1 MLASATTPSPDLSSV
16 LTSQAA
22 VALWLRFQCNAAA
35 TLHESY
41 REVLLT
47 EAKHQGRKIKRDK
60 KQNIKKQ
67 DIKIEDSVEDSAE
80 DSIWLE
86 HLWGTALLSRFVHER
101 FALRIDAWPRQ
112 PSSSSSPSSSPSDLP
127 FFLRLVMLD
136 SPVLLRLLRSAGLV
150 LSASLI
156 ASVIESDQVARLRE
170 GLGEEN
176 YTFALTKGMRLR
188 PASSRVSL
196 TLASEQRTSL
206 GDAAFHTVLGLRLL
220 MRQAEG
226 SFSEQHWRRLALKCP
241 RGIVDLLRRNS
252 EQEMLKATHL
262 DAGTA
267 AGLHASLTMFEPPLF
282 EAEAE
287 EDMFQAKT
295 RQWWCAVAKE
305 VVGSWH
311 AWLESSKVA

>member
-1 MLASATTPSPDLSSV
+1 MLASATTPSPALPPALSPA
-16 LTSQAA
+16 LPSQAA

-41 REVLLT
+41 REVLLA
-47 EAKHQGRKIKRDK
+47 EAKPQARKIKRDK
-60 KQNIKKQ
+60 KQDSKR
-67 DIKIEDSVEDSAE
+67 EDAAE
-80 DSIWLE
+80 DPIWLE
-86 HLWGTALLSRFVHER
+86 QLWGTALLSRFIHER

-112 PSSSSSPSSSPSDLP
+112 SSSSPSSLP

-170 GLGEEN
+170 GLGEED
-176 YTFALTKGMRLR
+176 YAFALTKGARLR

-196 TLASEQRTSL
+196 TLASGQRTSMGAGMGARMEL

-252 EQEMLKATHL
+252 EQEMLEATHL

-267 AGLHASLTMFEPPLF
+267 AGLHASITSFEPAIF
-282 EAEAE
+282 EGKAE
-287 EDMFQAKT
+287 EEMLART
-295 RQWWCAVAKE
+295 RQWWCSVAKE

-311 AWLESSKVA
+311 AWLEFSKVA